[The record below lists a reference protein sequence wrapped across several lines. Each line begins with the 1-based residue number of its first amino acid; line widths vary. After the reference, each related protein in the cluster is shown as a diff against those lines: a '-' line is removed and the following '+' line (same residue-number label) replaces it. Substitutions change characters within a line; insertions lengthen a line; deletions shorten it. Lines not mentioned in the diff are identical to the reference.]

1 MHFIDHLLPLLPHP
15 ESGGVIALVGAG
27 GKTTAMYAL
36 GQDLAGRA
44 PGEALLTTTTQ
55 IFDPRLEP
63 GRPFDQVLLAPE
75 LADPVPGDGEPPSA
89 WLEARAQGQRVV
101 LAAQATPDGKLGGI
115 HPDRVPELAR
125 VWPFVIIEA
134 DGSRHRPVQAPDA
147 HEPVLPARLDMV
159 VGMVGLGCLGQ
170 PMDEAIVYR
179 PEGFTRATGCLPGDP
194 IRLEHLLALARHP
207 QGLFQ
212 GVPAGVRRV
221 LLLNQADRWS
231 GAPGALAADV
241 AAAPP
246 AADRVLV
253 CALRD
258 PRPSARVLAWSEP
271 Q

>member
-27 GKTTAMYAL
+27 GKTTALFAL
-36 GQDLAGRA
+36 GQELAGRT
-44 PGEALLTTTTQ
+44 PGAALLTTTTH

-75 LADPVPGDGEPPSA
+75 LADPDPVDGEPPSA

-101 LAAQATPDGKLGGI
+101 LAAQATPDGKLSGI

-125 VWPFVIIEA
+125 VWPFIIIEA
-134 DGSRHRPVQAPDA
+134 DGSRHRPVQAPGE
-147 HEPVLPARLDMV
+147 HEPVLPARLDLV

-170 PMDEAIVYR
+170 PMDAATVHR
-179 PEGFTRATGCLPGDP
+179 PEGFTRATGCLPGET

-207 QGLFQ
+207 HGLFR

-221 LLLNQADRWS
+221 LLLNQADRCPS
-231 GAPGALAADV
+231 PPGAV
-241 AAAPP
+241 AAAMATEPQV
-246 AADRVLV
+246 ADRVLV